1 MLKKIIFGL
10 MALLAATGFAFA
22 DVDVNKGDQA
32 ALDGIKGIG
41 PAKSKAIIEE
51 RTKNGAFKDW
61 ADFESRV
68 KGIGE
73 KSSTKL
79 SEAGLTVNG
88 QAKPGAAAK
97 PAASAAPAKG
107 EKADKAAAKAEKAEK
122 AEKPAPAASA
132 PAAPKASAAAS
143 AASSASAA
151 SAASAASKASAAS
164 AASKASAK

>member
-1 MLKKIIFGL
+1 MLKKLVFGL

-41 PAKSKAIIEE
+41 PTKSKAIIEE

-73 KSSTKL
+73 KSSAKL
-79 SEAGLTVNG
+79 SAAGLTVNG

-97 PAASAAPAKG
+97 PAASAASA
-107 EKADKAAAKAEKAEK
+107 KADKAEKAADK
-122 AEKPAPAASA
+122 AGDKAAAPAAASA
-132 PAAPKASAAAS
+132 PAATAKSASAPAAAKAPAAAS
-143 AASSASAA
+143 AAA
-151 SAASAASKASAAS
+151 